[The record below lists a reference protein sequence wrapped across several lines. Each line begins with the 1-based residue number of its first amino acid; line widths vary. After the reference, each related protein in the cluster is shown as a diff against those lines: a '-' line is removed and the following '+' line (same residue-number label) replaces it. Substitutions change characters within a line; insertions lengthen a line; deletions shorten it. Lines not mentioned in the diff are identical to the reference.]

1 MDHPGGNAEGI
12 GRLRVQREEASC
24 CRRKQRSSCDACSG
38 LKLTHVRWRL
48 RLVLRWH
55 GAGCAESNDY
65 KEVGK
70 GKKRLGGSVQP
81 VDISEDIVVVHLG
94 IDPGGNGR
102 EDEGEEELEAEV
114 GSLGSLRLWPGEEE
128 EERQVGEERRREERG
143 GHVSG
148 G

>member
-38 LKLTHVRWRL
+38 LKLTNIRWRL
-48 RLVLRWH
+48 LH

-81 VDISEDIVVVHLG
+81 VDIGEDIVVVHLG

-102 EDEGEEELEAEV
+102 KDEGEEELEAEV